1 MRQSSFQKPG
11 ARSSRRSMI
20 KSTVV
25 GVAGLGAVAGLAA
38 GGVALTQQHSNEAAH
53 AAAVPMATSPDSIQ
67 TILNIAVTAE
77 HLAVAFYTQ
86 ALNNANQLGFGNAAR
101 LDLKAALI
109 EEQLHALFLTKQG
122 AKPVT
127 NTFSFPHGKNTFRD
141 FNTFIQTQQLLET
154 LFVAAYIVA
163 AKEFAMLNRPDLVQI
178 AGQIGTVEAEH
189 RVLGRALG
197 ALRPINN
204 HVFSPIVVQKV
215 SDAATVLKKQGFLT
229 PVKNNSFTYQ
239 QVNTNSED
247 IIIRMPTDLS
257 WT

>member
-1 MRQSSFQKPG
+1 MKPSSQEPG
-11 ARSSRRSMI
+11 YRSSRRSMI

-25 GVAGLGAVAGLAA
+25 GVAGLGTVASLAA
-38 GGVALTQQHSNEAAH
+38 GGIALTQQQTSDPAH
-53 AAAVPMATSPDSIQ
+53 AAGIPNTTSPDSIQ
-67 TILNIAVTAE
+67 TILNLAVTAE
-77 HLAVAFYTQ
+77 HLAVTFYMQ
-86 ALNNANQLGFGNAAR
+86 ALNNEDQLGFGNAAR
-101 LDLKAALI
+101 VDLKAALV

-127 NTFSFPHGKNTFRD
+127 NTFSFPHGKNTFRN
-141 FNTFIQTQQLLET
+141 FNTFIQTQQMLET

-163 AKEFAMLNRPDLVQI
+163 AKEFAMLNRPDLVQV

-197 ALRPINN
+197 AMRPVNN
-204 HVFSPIVVQKV
+204 HVFSPIVIQKV

-229 PVKNNSFTYQ
+229 PIKGNSFTYQ
-239 QVNTNSED
+239 QVNTNLNGV
-247 IIIRMPTDLS
+247 IVRTPTDLS